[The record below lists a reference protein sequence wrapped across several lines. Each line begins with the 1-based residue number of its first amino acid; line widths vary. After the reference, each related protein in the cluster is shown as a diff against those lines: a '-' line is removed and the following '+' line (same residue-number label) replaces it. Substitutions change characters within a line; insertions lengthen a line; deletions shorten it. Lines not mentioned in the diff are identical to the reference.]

1 MVVEEVANTSLDVLA
16 GTVLELGKI
25 GKWLQA
31 LGVIIVLWL
40 VFQIFNFVIN
50 RKRIKLIEEM
60 EKRVDRIEK
69 KIDKILKK
77 RK

>member
-1 MVVEEVANTSLDVLA
+1 MVVEEVVNASTDIGVGLI
-16 GTVLELGKI
+16 GELGQI
-25 GKWLQA
+25 ALWLQT

-40 VFQIFNFVIN
+40 VFQIINFIIN
-50 RKRIKLIEEM
+50 RKRIKLIEKM

-69 KIDKILKK
+69 KIDEILKK